1 MTTGRI
7 NQVAAVNGGAAGG
20 NLVTLDPLAIIQVF
34 EIIFT
39 SQERTGFIKVC
50 TVVGIPQLSVATN
63 RAGIRGW

>member
-20 NLVTLDPLAIIQVF
+20 NLVRLDPLAIIQVF

-50 TVVGIPQLSVATN
+50 TVVGIPQPSVATN